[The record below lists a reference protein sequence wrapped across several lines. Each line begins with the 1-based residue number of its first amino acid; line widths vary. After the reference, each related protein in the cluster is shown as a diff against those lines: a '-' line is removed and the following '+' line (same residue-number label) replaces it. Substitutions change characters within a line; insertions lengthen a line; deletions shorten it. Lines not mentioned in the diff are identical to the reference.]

1 MSTNLAETIPLG
13 LPDFAAP
20 EYEAQP
26 RHIEIVSTRSQ
37 RRARPRPIYA
47 LIIVGGLFVLF
58 IAQLLMSIVVSNGAY
73 QISSLQTEQRELTQT
88 QNALTEQVNLLSSPQ
103 NLTKEAKRLGM
114 GIDYKTPTFL
124 KPDGADSKIIG
135 KEKASSNVDKLGSM
149 VVPNSLVDDAA
160 KAEKDAAKKAAKDA
174 EPAPANKQPASTT
187 ASTESSQLPGYTQ

>member
-88 QNALTEQVNLLSSPQ
+88 QNALTEQVNVLSSPQ

-124 KPDGADSKIIG
+124 KLDGADSKIIG